1 MKTKIDKI
9 LAYKPDVF
17 INRQLVYNYPEQLLA
32 RAGVMVIEHADF
44 DGIERLSAVL
54 GSEILSTFDSPDANV
69 LGSCDKIE
77 EVMIGEDKVIKFS
90 GCHKNEACT
99 IVLRG
104 SGQHILDEAERSLH
118 DAICVLIAACKNHK
132 IILGGGNAEMRM
144 SLAVDELAKTMAGK
158 QAIACEAFAR
168 ALRQLPT
175 VICENG
181 GYDAAELVTQ
191 LRSDIVKGNIDAGI
205 NMVEGKIDNMKE
217 MGVTECLR
225 VKEQALVS
233 ATEAAEMI
241 LRVDDIVRCAPRQRQ
256 Q

>member
-1 MKTKIDKI
+1 M
-9 LAYKPDVF
+9 
-17 INRQLVYNYPEQLLA
+17 
-32 RAGVMVIEHADF
+32 IEHADF
-44 DGIERLSAVL
+44 DGVERLSAVL
-54 GSEILSTFDSPDANV
+54 GSEILSTFDKPDTKV

-77 EVMIGEDKVIKFS
+77 EILIGEDKVIKFT

-118 DAICVLIAACKNHK
+118 DAICVLVAASKNHRC
-132 IILGGGNAEMRM
+132 ILGGGNSEMRM
-144 SLAVDELAKTMAGK
+144 SLAVDELAKTMQGK
-158 QAIACEAFAR
+158 QAIAVEAFAR

-175 VICENG
+175 IICENG
-181 GYDAAELVTQ
+181 GYDAAELVVN
-191 LRSDIVKGNIDAGI
+191 LRAQVTNGNLNAGI
-205 NMVEGKIDNMKE
+205 NMFDGKVDDMTKL
-217 MGVTECLR
+217 GVTECLR

-256 Q
+256 QQ